1 MGAGPP
7 VAPGAPLTWVVGGGG
22 LLGGHVRAA
31 LPGRRTEFVGPV
43 IPWSDPDRARAAL
56 EEGAAALL
64 ARADHWQVLWCAGAG
79 VTGTS
84 QAQLDTELTMWGAT
98 LAALAPGAAR
108 GSVAFASSAG
118 GVYAGSSPSPFDE
131 SSPTRPLAPYGQA
144 KLTAESMLAQWVQE
158 HGGAAFVARIAN
170 LYGPGQD
177 LTKQQ
182 GLVSQLCWAHLEG
195 RPATIWVSLDT
206 LRDYL
211 YAPDCASLLLDAS
224 DRLVEPGP
232 RGSCGSGG
240 RTVTKVL
247 ASQRPLTIG
256 AVIGELRRIFRS
268 RPSVVLGAS
277 PTSRVQARDL
287 SMVSRVWTDLDD
299 RTLTTFPAG
308 VAATLADLRLRR
320 QLAQGQRSR

>member
-1 MGAGPP
+1 M
-7 VAPGAPLTWVVGGGG
+7 
-22 LLGGHVRAA
+22 RAA
-31 LPGRRTEFVGPV
+31 LPGRRSEFTGPV
-43 IPWSDPDRARAAL
+43 IPWSDPTRARAAL

-64 ARADHWQVLWCAGAG
+64 ARSDHWQVLWCAGAG

-84 QAQLDTELTMWGAT
+84 QAQLDTELEMWRAL
-98 LAALAPGAAR
+98 LAALAPGADD
-108 GSVAFASSAG
+108 GSVALASSAG

-144 KLTAESMLAQWVQE
+144 KLTAEAMLTTWVQE
-158 HGGAAFVARIAN
+158 HGGSAFVARIAN

-211 YAPDCASLLLDAS
+211 YAPDCASLLLDAA
-224 DRLVEPGP
+224 DRLVEPGT
-232 RGSCGSGG
+232 RGPEG

-277 PTSRVQARDL
+277 PTSRAQARDL

-320 QLAQGQRSR
+320 QLASGQRSS

>member
-1 MGAGPP
+1 M
-7 VAPGAPLTWVVGGGG
+7 
-22 LLGGHVRAA
+22 RAA
-31 LPGRRTEFVGPV
+31 LPGRRSEFTGPV
-43 IPWSDPDRARAAL
+43 IPWSDPTRARAAL

-64 ARADHWQVLWCAGAG
+64 ARSDHWQVLWCAGAG

-84 QAQLDTELTMWGAT
+84 QAQLDTELEMWRA
-98 LAALAPGAAR
+98 LLSALAPGADD
-108 GSVAFASSAG
+108 GSVALASSAG

-144 KLTAESMLAQWVQE
+144 KLTAEAMLTTWVQE
-158 HGGAAFVARIAN
+158 HGGSAFVARIAN

-211 YAPDCASLLLDAS
+211 YAPDCASLLLDAA
-224 DRLVEPGP
+224 DRLVEPST
-232 RGSCGSGG
+232 RGTEG

-277 PTSRVQARDL
+277 PTSRAQARDL
-287 SMVSRVWTDLDD
+287 SMVSRVWADLDD

-320 QLAQGQRSR
+320 QLASGQRSS